1 MNAPINYLLIIWKS
15 CNNLRVTV
23 LWKIT
28 ELWIFCENHV
38 FFSIKSVV
46 KWKPSWIL
54 CCNQEVY
61 LKDTL
66 TEFTEQN
73 NCLKKILTKKNQF
86 AKKPFFGCK
95 KSWQKKFQIK
105 LIRTNQR
112 NIKTIR
118 LRKFFLGRF
127 PPNIFDDFNSLVA
140 CFFFIKFELV
150 LREF

>member
-1 MNAPINYLLIIWKS
+1 MNAPINYFLIIWKS

-95 KSWQKKFQIK
+95 KSWQKKFSNQIDQNK
-105 LIRTNQR
+105 PKKHKNHQVKKI
-112 NIKTIR
+112 
-118 LRKFFLGRF
+118 FFGAF
-127 PPNIFDDFNSLVA
+127 PPQYFRWL
-140 CFFFIKFELV
+140 
-150 LREF
+150 